1 MTQSGV
7 RVTHL
12 PTGVSAD
19 SHHARSQ
26 HRNDALALRIL
37 AARLWAFAAD
47 QALPEANRLY
57 AVEGGVRPERHAR
70 RYTLAPYR
78 LVRDPRTGAMTADT
92 DAVLDGD
99 LRVFLSA
106 SARRR

>member
-1 MTQSGV
+1 M
-7 RVTHL
+7 THL
-12 PTGVSAD
+12 PTGLSAD
-19 SHHARSQ
+19 SHHERSL
-26 HRNDALALRIL
+26 HKNYALAMRIL

-47 QALPEANRLY
+47 GALPEADRLY
-57 AVEGGVRPERHAR
+57 GAGGGVRPERHVR
-70 RYTLAPYR
+70 RYTLAPYQ
-78 LVRDPRTGAMTADT
+78 LVQDLRTGAKTADA

>member
-1 MTQSGV
+1 M

-12 PTGVSAD
+12 PTGLSAD

-26 HRNDALALRIL
+26 RGNDALAMRIL

-47 QALPEANRLY
+47 QALPEADRLY
-57 AVEGGVRPERHAR
+57 AAGGGVRPERHAR
-70 RYTLAPYR
+70 RYTIAPER
-78 LVRDPRTGAMTADT
+78 LVQDPRTEAMTSDT

-99 LRVFLSA
+99 LGVFLIA